1 MLCRGGGNAFVNF
14 HQLFMNG
21 GEVYFR
27 FRFSGGDIAGDVQII
42 VVFPYFFH
50 GNAAGETFF
59 FPAVLVGFQNF
70 CDVFI
75 QKAILTL
82 AFFKIVRG
90 IDEKDI
96 VRPSAF
102 FQDQDADG
110 NTCGKEQIG
119 GQPDD
124 GVDVA
129 VVQQFF
135 CGCAPPR
142 LPGTARR
149 EAE

>member
-1 MLCRGGGNAFVNF
+1 M
-14 HQLFMNG
+14 
-21 GEVYFR
+21 
-27 FRFSGGDIAGDVQII
+27 
-42 VVFPYFFH
+42 
-50 GNAAGETFF
+50 
-59 FPAVLVGFQNF
+59 
-70 CDVFI
+70 FI

-102 FQDQDADG
+102 FQDQDADRDA
-110 NTCGKEQIG
+110 CGKEQIG
-119 GQPDD
+119 GQADD

-129 VVQQFF
+129 VVQQLFLRS
-135 CGCAPPR
+135 APPR